1 MSEGENSG
9 LIAGLSFP
17 LEYIAGYYMRLHTFT
32 PLAELV
38 LDNVGPPGL
47 MGAYAL
53 ANVELPNPDVEP
65 HQRIITLPIKH
76 KSDYKSLYRAN
87 IDSGVKAGTN
97 ELVLLYEH
105 RRGFWGGLKPSLHV
119 AAYPAG
125 TWSSFFE
132 VVSHYAVDQFRWPVA
147 LFLYQPSS
155 TQAFPSRGNI
165 FST

>member
-53 ANVELPNPDVEP
+53 ANVEPPNPDVEP

-76 KSDYKSLYRAN
+76 KSDYKSLCRAN

-105 RRGFWGGLKPSLHV
+105 RRGFWGG
-119 AAYPAG
+119 A
-125 TWSSFFE
+125 
-132 VVSHYAVDQFRWPVA
+132 
-147 LFLYQPSS
+147 
-155 TQAFPSRGNI
+155 
-165 FST
+165 